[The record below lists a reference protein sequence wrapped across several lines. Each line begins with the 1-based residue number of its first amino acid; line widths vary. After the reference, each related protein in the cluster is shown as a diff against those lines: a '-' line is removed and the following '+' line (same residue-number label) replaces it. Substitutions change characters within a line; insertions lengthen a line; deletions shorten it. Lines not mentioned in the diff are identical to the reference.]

1 MIQNDKRI
9 CDGVGLWLEN
19 RTGRDWDGLPGLFLD
34 RDGVI
39 LEETGYLGRVED
51 VRLVAG
57 AAKLIRWAN
66 RQRIPVIVIT
76 NQSGIGRG
84 FYDWQAF
91 AAVQSELDRQLQRY
105 GAQVDFVV
113 ACAYHGDGKP
123 PFDIDN
129 HPWRKPN
136 PGMILAVNEQCRLD
150 LSRSVLVGDKWSD
163 LEAAARVGMA
173 RGLLV
178 KSGHGAQQ
186 ACIPPSFDAGSM
198 GIDIADNLDEAL
210 TIFKQETSGAS
221 G

>member
-19 RTGRDWDGLPGLFLD
+19 CTGRDWDGLPGLFLD

-57 AAKLIRWAN
+57 AATLIRWAN
-66 RQRIPVIVIT
+66 RQRIPVIVVT

-84 FYDWQAF
+84 YYDWQDF
-91 AAVQSELDRQLQRY
+91 AAVQSELDHQLQRD

-123 PFDIDN
+123 PFAIDN

-136 PGMILAVNEQCRLD
+136 PGMIMAVRDQCRLD
-150 LSRSVLVGDKWSD
+150 LSRSVLVGDKWTD

-178 KSGHGAQQ
+178 KTGHGAQQ
-186 ACIPPSFDAGSM
+186 ANIPFSFEPGSM
-198 GIDIADNLDEAL
+198 QIDIAESLEEAL
-210 TIFKQETSGAS
+210 AIFKQETSSAS

>member
-1 MIQNDKRI
+1 MSQTDTRI
-9 CDGVGLWLEN
+9 CDGVGLWFEN
-19 RTGRDWDGLPGLFLD
+19 RTGRVWDGLPGLFLD

-39 LEETGYLGRVED
+39 VEETGYLGHAGD
-51 VRLVAG
+51 VRLVNG
-57 AAKLIRWAN
+57 AAKLVGWAN
-66 RQRIPVIVIT
+66 RQGIPVIVVT

-84 FYDWQAF
+84 YYDWQAF
-91 AAVQSELDRQLQRY
+91 ASVQDEIHRRLQKDT
-105 GAQVDFVV
+105 AQVDFVV
-113 ACAYHGDGKP
+113 ACAYHRDGKLP
-123 PFDIDN
+123 YAIDN

-136 PGMILAVNEQCRLD
+136 PGMIMAVRDQCRLD

-178 KSGHGAQQ
+178 KSGHGARQ
-186 ACIPPSFDAGSM
+186 AGIPPSFNAGSM

-210 TIFKQETSGAS
+210 AIFKQETSGAS